1 MIITKESHLMQ
12 DQYECKNTHESI
24 VNIYKSFQ
32 KVFINTKKI
41 FIVVPDHIKFLQMG
55 RYEYFSE

>member
-1 MIITKESHLMQ
+1 MQ